1 MKKTEIL
8 NFEIRRKTF
17 HLCSIIFPILYL
29 FLSKFTMSL
38 FLLLL
43 ACFTLYVDI
52 YRHYDGNIKWL
63 INKFFA
69 KLLRPEEKKSC
80 LSITGSFYMAFGF
93 LISCVFFSKSLAITS
108 WLILIISD
116 CCASIIGV
124 HYGHPLPNGK
134 SYIGSLAFF
143 VSAVLISILSYF
155 LIGYSTNFLIIII
168 SSFLTTLVEFFSKQI
183 NVDDNLAIP
192 IIYATAT
199 FVLGLI

>member
-1 MKKTEIL
+1 MNKTEIL
-8 NFEIRRKTF
+8 NFEIRRKAF

-52 YRHYDGNIKWL
+52 YRHYAGNIKWL

-69 KLLRPEEKKSC
+69 KLLRPEEKKSR
-80 LSITGSFYMAFGF
+80 LSITGSVYMAFGF